1 MDRITTKEI
10 GWINDV
16 YVKKSF
22 RGREYATKLL
32 IQALLELK
40 DRDYDKVRLN
50 VYVFNEQ
57 AIKLYEKLGFT
68 DVCKFMKVNL

>member
-1 MDRITTKEI
+1 
-10 GWINDV
+10 
-16 YVKKSF
+16 
-22 RGREYATKLL
+22 LL

-40 DRDYDKVRLN
+40 DRDYDEVRLN

-68 DVCKFMKVNL
+68 DVCKFM